1 MRTNKLRVST
11 ATLLAGLI
19 SGLLLGINI
28 AQAGNYSARLK
39 VEPKEFTGKCPKT
52 FRFTGKIKAKK
63 KGRVQYK
70 FIRSDGANAPVHT
83 LNFTKKGDKTVRT
96 SWRLGGPSLRNYDGW
111 QKIKIVYPRQVQSK
125 KAKFK
130 LRCRTINHKDLIADI
145 YLVKSARGAPR
156 VPLEVKPGQPLY
168 IQVSAN
174 GKNGVLVHRIG
185 WKAKRTGIPTLD
197 RMHLANSGDRRA
209 DAHTWSAGS
218 IRRPGRYEFCG
229 YAWGK
234 HGERA
239 KRCIWVAVKSK
250 GGKPQVVRTG
260 RITMTGMR
268 SHGQSTTLRT
278 SGITM
283 TGMRE
288 Y

>member
-1 MRTNKLRVST
+1 MNTKKTYLLRASS
-11 ATLLAGLI
+11 LIILGSISLMGL
-19 SGLLLGINI
+19 NI

-63 KGRVQYK
+63 RGRVQYK
-70 FIRSDGANAPVHT
+70 FIRSDGANAPVRT
-83 LNFTKKGDKTVRT
+83 LDFMKKGEKTVRN
-96 SWRLGGPSLRNYDGW
+96 SWRLGDPSLQNYKGW
-111 QKIKIVYPRQVQSK
+111 QKIRIVYPQQSESG
-125 KAKFK
+125 KAEFK
-130 LRCRTINHKDLIADI
+130 LRCRTISHKDLTADI

-156 VPLEVKPGQPLY
+156 VPLEVKSGQPLY
-168 IQVSAN
+168 IQVAGK
-174 GKNGVLVHRIG
+174 GKNGVLVNRIG
-185 WKAKRTGIPTLD
+185 WRAKRTGIPTLD
-197 RMHLANSGDRRA
+197 KMHFANSGDRPA
-209 DAHTWSAGS
+209 DARTWSAGS
-218 IRRPGRYEFCG
+218 IRQPGRYKFCG
-229 YAWGK
+229 FAWGK
-234 HGERA
+234 RGERA
-239 KRCIWVAVKSK
+239 KRCIWVTVKSK
-250 GGKPQVVRTG
+250 GSKPQVARTG